1 MRAWVVQPCNS
12 ESCRRNFLRGLRPS
26 TPQTITKHIK
36 DRGRGAENQTRKC
49 RSHLVACSTCAVAQC
64 SDMRGR
70 SGLGNNTSVTT
81 QTHNTQYSH
90 RSPLHFINFKVH
102 ACSTHAQ
109 NGAHPQ
115 GTQRVASRMTSS
127 VRMTTLI
134 SVAGATAAV
143 VGSICVIDHTQ
154 VWSSVGL

>member
-81 QTHNTQYSH
+81 RTHNTQYSH
-90 RSPLHFINFKVH
+90 RSPQRPLFKVV
-102 ACSTHAQ
+102 C
-109 NGAHPQ
+109 PP
-115 GTQRVASRMTSS
+115 
-127 VRMTTLI
+127 
-134 SVAGATAAV
+134 
-143 VGSICVIDHTQ
+143 VGSAFHQFQGPCGQCARAEQSLPAHHVQRRAAASASATGAKAANPRRHTQ
-154 VWSSVGL
+154 PPSLLQ

>member
-70 SGLGNNTSVTT
+70 SGLGNNASVTT
-81 QTHNTQYSH
+81 RTQAPGTHPAWLIAVCRCLGCKAWLTIVT
-90 RSPLHFINFKVH
+90 F
-102 ACSTHAQ
+102 
-109 NGAHPQ
+109 AHPP
-115 GTQRVASRMTSS
+115 GTLRVASWMTSS
-127 VRMTTLI
+127 IRMSHPDLCCRRHSGSGGSHLCYRPYT
-134 SVAGATAAV
+134 SVK
-143 VGSICVIDHTQ
+143 
-154 VWSSVGL
+154 